1 MDLLK
6 KFKLNRK
13 ELNVTNSKL
22 DEYYQYLLDSAKAE
36 LKAEDITD
44 GVLKTEYGIF
54 EQGRKSFLEELAL
67 CIFPE
72 AKAVAPKPKPES
84 KGLVHCQNK
93 GQWPLE
99 K

>member
-44 GVLKTEYGIF
+44 GVLKTEYG
-54 EQGRKSFLEELAL
+54 QS
-67 CIFPE
+67 CIIYCANLMIEGLDRATNPTMILM
-72 AKAVAPKPKPES
+72 KNTLS
-84 KGLVHCQNK
+84 SMTKG
-93 GQWPLE
+93 E
-99 K
+99 KYSDD

>member
-1 MDLLK
+1 MWHHYIGLPPWPHGCEEGHPLGSSI
-6 KFKLNRK
+6 LRGTCMRW
-13 ELNVTNSKL
+13 LT
-22 DEYYQYLLDSAKAE
+22 A
-36 LKAEDITD
+36 
-44 GVLKTEYGIF
+44 VLKTEYGIF